1 MHELQFITNLVRM
14 VEEVCQKESGITPSV
29 ITLQVGSDSHL
40 ARHPVDHLQMMF
52 DVVARSTL
60 AEGAELAVTTKT
72 VKAECRICLTGIECR
87 QETLVCPNCG
97 SGEIDRDETPEVVI
111 KTIHYTERTS

>member
-1 MHELQFITNLVRM
+1 MHELQFITNLIRM
-14 VEEVCQKESGITPSV
+14 VEEVCPKEAEMIPSV

-40 ARHPVDHLQMMF
+40 ARHSVDDLQTMF
-52 DVVARSTL
+52 DLVARSTL

-72 VKAECRICLTGIECR
+72 VKAECRTCLTGIECR

-111 KTIHYTERTS
+111 KNIQYTERTS